1 MLEFTPDQQQFR
13 SEVARFAAAQIT
25 PNAAEWDDAEKF
37 PQQLFGQLGALGW
50 LGVGLPVELG
60 GSGGGAVERAI
71 LVEELAR
78 ASAGVA
84 LGSYVHSALATAAI
98 AQVGSQ
104 DLRERYVAPL
114 LRGELTGAWC
124 YAEPDSGADV
134 TQVRLRATAD
144 GGPAGADVAAQ
155 TAVSE
160 FILNGTKCY
169 ITNATFADVLV
180 VVART
185 AGQPGTL
192 KGISVFVVD
201 GDTPG
206 LQRRPMSKVGMRASE
221 LGELHFSDCRV
232 PAANLVGTLDSG
244 LRECL
249 PVLSQGRIFGGA
261 LACGLAGAALGEAVR
276 HVGVRE
282 QFGGPLAALQSVR
295 FTVADMTARLRAARS
310 LVYGAAATLDAG
322 GSYDTDASIA
332 KLFASE
338 AATWIAE
345 RAMHLHGAQ
354 GFMMESPVQRYYRD
368 CKILEYG
375 EGVNEVQREMIFKA
389 VAGGWRP

>member
-1 MLEFTPDQQQFR
+1 MLEFSDSQRQFR
-13 SEVARFAAAQIT
+13 SEVARFAAEHIEA
-25 PNAAEWDDAEKF
+25 NAAEWDDAERF
-37 PQQLFGQLGALGW
+37 PRHLFPVLGQLGW
-50 LGVGLPVELG
+50 LGVGLPDELG
-60 GSGGGAVERAI
+60 GSGGGATERAI

-84 LGSYVHSALATAAI
+84 LGIYVHCALAAAAI
-98 AQVGSQ
+98 ATTGEPR
-104 DLRERYVAPL
+104 LRERYVAPM

-134 TQVRLRATAD
+134 TQVRLRAERSGD
-144 GGPAGADVAAQ
+144 GDYV
-155 TAVSE
+155 
-160 FILNGTKCY
+160 LNGSKCY

-185 AGQPGTL
+185 AGEPGSMA
-192 KGISVFVVD
+192 GISVLVVD
-201 GDTPG
+201 ADSPG
-206 LQRRPMSKVGMRASE
+206 LVRGPMRKVGMRASE
-221 LGELHFSDCRV
+221 LGELHFADCRV
-232 PAANLVGTLDSG
+232 PAANLLGSPGNG

-249 PVLSQGRIFGGA
+249 PVLSQGRVFGGA
-261 LACGLAGAALGEAVR
+261 LACGLGAAALAAASQ
-276 HVGVRE
+276 HVATRQ
-282 QFGGPLAALQSVR
+282 QFGGPLTAMQSVR
-295 FTVADMTARLRAARS
+295 FTIADMAARLRAARA

-322 GSYDTDASIA
+322 GRYDTDASIA

-338 AATWIAE
+338 TATALAE

-375 EGVNEVQREMIFKA
+375 EGVNELQREMIFKA
-389 VAGGWRP
+389 VAGGFRP